1 MADNWEQELRDAGW
15 TATRFD
21 LWKSPHGDLYRG
33 PFKAWQV
40 MKSIQQWGL
49 KRCTECRAVASR
61 GGTIQHAKTCV
72 NGDCEILVEGIML
85 YLGS

>member
-1 MADNWEQELRDAGW
+1 
-15 TATRFD
+15 
-21 LWKSPHGDLYRG
+21 
-33 PFKAWQV
+33 

-72 NGDCEILVEGIML
+72 NGDCEILVEGIMV
-85 YLGS
+85 